1 IIAVAAHLLRHV
13 TIGWTL
19 FAIALLAYVILWIIL
34 LARMSRFPR
43 EVIKDFATH
52 DRGPAFLTIVAATG
66 VLGSQLDTFG
76 VLTGLLPTLFWFS
89 LGLWCLLVYG
99 FLSTV
104 TVGIS
109 KPDLEHGLNG
119 AWLLLVVATES
130 VSILGCLLAQHTG
143 LPASLLFIALAFYLL
158 GSMLYVLLAALIFFR
173 WVFRPM
179 SPAEMG

>member
-1 IIAVAAHLLRHV
+1 MPCGSCSPCRYRRPPRSPARSCPSACCSRILSGAIPAQAPARAHTDDSRPGGSMLCGAMDWLRGFFPGYFALVMGTGIIAVAAHLLRHV

-76 VLTGLLPTLFWFS
+76 VL
-89 LGLWCLLVYG
+89 
-99 FLSTV
+99 
-104 TVGIS
+104 
-109 KPDLEHGLNG
+109 
-119 AWLLLVVATES
+119 
-130 VSILGCLLAQHTG
+130 
-143 LPASLLFIALAFYLL
+143 
-158 GSMLYVLLAALIFFR
+158 
-173 WVFRPM
+173 
-179 SPAEMG
+179 